1 MTMMMSQNIIIS
13 SGGTEFT
20 KIWIEDKLKC
30 NLSTKRWSRSLF
42 SKFLSQQR
50 GGKGAVKVTD
60 NRTAEENESNQNNGK
75 TEREFSTKH

>member
-1 MTMMMSQNIIIS
+1 MVA
-13 SGGTEFT
+13 
-20 KIWIEDKLKC
+20 
-30 NLSTKRWSRSLF
+30 RSLF